1 MRCTGIPR
9 VTELELTRTQYL
21 ELEKLGQGA
30 FQPVAGF
37 MTEDEF
43 HSVCNSMRL
52 PDGQVFPLPIVL
64 QLSPDE
70 ADRIKG
76 LSRVTL
82 LFDGAEVG
90 ELTPL
95 SLYRRDMAASARL
108 IYGTDKRAHPG
119 VRFFM
124 DAGDVFVGGPVRL
137 TDRVRM
143 DVTEW
148 DLTPDET
155 RSAFRD
161 RGWKS
166 VAGFQTRNIPHRGH
180 EYLQRIALELCDGLF
195 IQPLVGQKKEGDF
208 APAAI
213 MAAYRTLVDEFYPS
227 SSVVLGI
234 LSTAMRYAGPREAVF
249 HAIIRRNYGCSH
261 FIVGRDHA
269 GVGDY
274 YGQYAAHDLLREFGD
289 ELGISII
296 RLENAHFCDICE
308 SIATQKTC
316 SHGASHPE
324 AVRSVSGT
332 DMRAILSGGADPNP
346 RLMRP
351 EIVRSV
357 RGMELFVR
365 ETEL

>member
-1 MRCTGIPR
+1 M
-9 VTELELTRTQYL
+9 TELELTRTQYL

-30 FQPVAGF
+30 FQPVTGF

-43 HSVCNSMRL
+43 QSVSRSMRL

-64 QLSPDE
+64 QLS
-70 ADRIKG
+70 ADDANRIRG
-76 LSRVTL
+76 VSRVSL
-82 LFDGAEVG
+82 LFDGIEVG
-90 ELTPL
+90 ELSPL
-95 SLYRRDMAASARL
+95 SQYRPDMAASARL
-108 IYGTDKRAHPG
+108 IYGTDERAHPG

-137 TDRVRM
+137 KDRIRLELTD
-143 DVTEW
+143 W
-148 DLTPDET
+148 DLTPAEC
-155 RSAFRD
+155 RALFSE
-161 RGWKS
+161 RGWTT

-180 EYLQRIALELCDGLF
+180 EYLQRIALEICDGLF

-227 SSVVLGI
+227 RRVVLGI

-274 YGQYAAHDLLREFGD
+274 YGQYAAHELLFEFGD

-296 RLENAHFCDICE
+296 PLENAYHCEICD
-308 SIATQKTC
+308 SMATEKTC
-316 SHGASHPE
+316 SHGASQPD
-324 AVRSVSGT
+324 AVRMVSGT
-332 DMRAILSGGADPNP
+332 DMRTILSGGAEPNP

-357 RGMELFVR
+357 RGMDLFVR

>member
-1 MRCTGIPR
+1 M
-9 VTELELTRTQYL
+9 TELELTRTQYL

-30 FQPVAGF
+30 FQPVTGF

-43 HSVCNSMRL
+43 RSVRESMRL
-52 PDGQVFPLPIVL
+52 PDGEIFPLPIVL
-64 QLSPDE
+64 QVSPGE
-70 ADRIKG
+70 AERMTG
-76 LSRVTL
+76 LARVAL
-82 LFDGAEVG
+82 LFEGVEVG
-90 ELTPL
+90 ELTPF
-95 SLYRRDMAASARL
+95 SHYRPDMTASARL
-108 IYGTDKRAHPG
+108 IYGTDDRAHPG

-124 DAGDVFVGGPVRL
+124 DAGEVFVGGPVRL
-137 TDRVRM
+137 KGRVRR

-148 DLTPDET
+148 DLTPEQT
-155 RSAFRD
+155 RAAFRD
-161 RGWKS
+161 RGWTT

-180 EYLQRIALELCDGLF
+180 EYLQRIALEICDGLF

-213 MAAYRTLVDEFYPS
+213 MAAYRTLVDEFYPGNN
-227 SSVVLGI
+227 VLLGI

-249 HAIIRRNYGCSH
+249 HAIIRRNHGCSH

-274 YGQYAAHDLLREFGD
+274 YGQYAAHDLLGEFGD

-296 RLENAHFCDICE
+296 RLENAYFCDICDTM
-308 SIATQKTC
+308 ATRKTC
-316 SHGASHPE
+316 GHGVSHPE
-324 AVRSVSGT
+324 AVRSISGT
-332 DMRAILSGGADPNP
+332 GMREILSGGGAPNP

-357 RGMELFVR
+357 RGMDLFVT
-365 ETEL
+365 ETES

>member
-1 MRCTGIPR
+1 M
-9 VTELELTRTQYL
+9 TELELTRTQYL
-21 ELEKLGQGA
+21 ELEKLCQGA
-30 FQPVAGF
+30 FQPVTGF

-43 HSVCNSMRL
+43 LSVSNSMRL

-64 QLSPDE
+64 QLSADA

-76 LSRVTL
+76 LSRVSL
-82 LFDGAEVG
+82 LFDGVDVG
-90 ELTPL
+90 ELSPL
-95 SLYRRDMAASARL
+95 SQYRPDMAASARK
-108 IYGTDKRAHPG
+108 IYGTDERVHPG

-137 TDRVRM
+137 KDRSQL
-143 DVTEW
+143 DFSEW
-148 DLTPDET
+148 DLTPVQT
-155 RSAFRD
+155 RSIFQE
-161 RGWKS
+161 RGWTA

-180 EYLQRIALELCDGLF
+180 EYLQRIALEICDGLF

-213 MAAYRTLVDEFYPS
+213 MAAYRTLVDEFYPAK
-227 SSVVLGI
+227 SVVLGI

-274 YGQYAAHDLLREFGD
+274 YGQYAAHDLLYEFET

-296 RLENAHFCDICE
+296 PLENAYHCDICD
-308 SIATQKTC
+308 SMATEKSC

-332 DMRAILSGGADPNP
+332 DMRGILSGGSDPDP

-357 RGMELFVR
+357 RGMDLFVR
-365 ETEL
+365 ENEL

>member
-1 MRCTGIPR
+1 MS
-9 VTELELTRTQYL
+9 ELELTRTQYL

-30 FQPVAGF
+30 FHPVTGF

-43 HSVCNSMRL
+43 RSVRAAMRL

-64 QLSPDE
+64 QTTPE
-70 ADRIKG
+70 TAARIKG
-76 LSRVTL
+76 VSRVTL
-82 LFDGAEVG
+82 LFDGVEVG
-90 ELTPL
+90 ELSPV
-95 SLYRRDMAASARL
+95 SIYRPDMAGAARD
-108 IYGTDKRAHPG
+108 IYGTDERAHPG

-124 DAGDVFVGGPVRL
+124 DAGDVFVGGPVKLTARIRL
-137 TDRVRM
+137 
-143 DVTEW
+143 DVADWE
-148 DLTPDET
+148 LTPEQT
-155 RSAFRD
+155 RSMFRA
-161 RGWKS
+161 RGWTT

-180 EYLQRIALELCDGLF
+180 EYLQRIALEICDGLF

-213 MAAYRTLVDEFYPS
+213 MAAYQTLIEDYYPGG
-227 SSVVLGI
+227 SVVLGI

-249 HAIIRRNYGCSH
+249 HAIIRRNHGCSH

-274 YGQYAAHDLLREFGD
+274 YGRYAAHDLLARFGD

-296 RLENAHFCDICE
+296 RLENAYFCDICD
-308 SIATQKTC
+308 SIATRKTC

-332 DMRAILSGGADPNP
+332 DMRAILSDGGEPNP

-351 EIVRSV
+351 EIVRRL
-357 RGMELFVR
+357 RGMDMFVR
-365 ETEL
+365 ESEW